1 VSYITVKGVIAIE
14 HQNRCPGCMEE
25 ISSSKTCPHCGY
37 QAGSE
42 PESLLHL
49 PPGTLLQGKFLLG
62 RVLGQGGFGITYL
75 AWDTTLNIKLAIK
88 EYLPQ
93 QMATRSAGQN
103 TVTVYKSSL
112 AAEFRYGRDK
122 FLEEARTLARFNE
135 HPNIVTVRDYFEANG
150 TAYLVMNYHEG
161 ITLQNYLVSKGGV
174 IPVDQALSIFMPV
187 LDALKEVHNA
197 GILHRDISP
206 DNLLIEK
213 TGRVI
218 LIDFGAARQ
227 AMGEKSKSLS
237 VIMKAGYS
245 PPEQYQSR
253 GKQGTWTDIY
263 SVAASFYRAING
275 QAPLE
280 AIDRMAED
288 DLLAPS
294 KLGIA
299 IKPKQK
305 EVLLKALA
313 VKAEERYQTVEQ
325 FQAELISVSSKDQAV
340 EGYAGVMPEKKT
352 GFVTTDKERVEDEHE
367 EKLKA
372 DLEEAGR
379 MPAKKPLPD
388 QQPVDRSSWQ
398 ITPYMIS
405 RKTVKTA
412 AIVTA
417 FVLLI
422 FGAYSLFGGSEEAP
436 QSYAPAIIAALDADY
451 YIDYENGTIPIGD
464 LPIGSRVVDPSWDWE
479 YRIGVNYSNI
489 GRDGDPAPPGE
500 FKPVTWIFV
509 ARDHYDG
516 LEPHVTLLSEELI
529 ALHTFDN
536 STGRG
541 HEYDEYGY
549 NHWGDSGTAN
559 ATHGLRPWLN
569 SNGVHEGEGFYRA
582 FSDSFKEAVLTTTV
596 PNIEW
601 KNGSTYSTSDNVFIP
616 SGTELGE
623 EVHNSSYQIGD
634 VYAFFSG
641 VGDEERVAMMVG
653 DGKYWYAY
661 TEKVFDKEVL
671 EEWEISGNN
680 WHYWTRSFNAGTGA
694 FVRYVFFTGQFLD
707 SAACSSTRGVRPALN
722 LKSEILVSEIR
733 N

>member
-1 VSYITVKGVIAIE
+1 
-14 HQNRCPGCMEE
+14 MEE

-325 FQAELISVSSKDQAV
+325 FQKALVAPPATTSYTTSKRRIKTAKSIALIVLCALFLF
-340 EGYAGVMPEKKT
+340 GAINFFFG
-352 GFVTTDKERVEDEHE
+352 GG
-367 EKLKA
+367 
-372 DLEEAGR
+372 EEAEG
-379 MPAKKPLPD
+379 PAGSAPEGAV
-388 QQPVDRSSWQ
+388 QGVD
-398 ITPYMIS
+398 
-405 RKTVKTA
+405 
-412 AIVTA
+412 
-417 FVLLI
+417 
-422 FGAYSLFGGSEEAP
+422 
-436 QSYAPAIIAALDADY
+436 D
-451 YIDYENGTIPIGD
+451 
-464 LPIGSRVVDPSWDWE
+464 
-479 YRIGVNYSNI
+479 SNN
-489 GRDGDPAPPGE
+489 E
-500 FKPVTWIFV
+500 
-509 ARDHYDG
+509 
-516 LEPHVTLLSEELI
+516 
-529 ALHTFDN
+529 
-536 STGRG
+536 
-541 HEYDEYGY
+541 
-549 NHWGDSGTAN
+549 
-559 ATHGLRPWLN
+559 
-569 SNGVHEGEGFYRA
+569 
-582 FSDSFKEAVLTTTV
+582 
-596 PNIEW
+596 
-601 KNGSTYSTSDNVFIP
+601 
-616 SGTELGE
+616 
-623 EVHNSSYQIGD
+623 
-634 VYAFFSG
+634 
-641 VGDEERVAMMVG
+641 G
-653 DGKYWYAY
+653 DGKGHDSAVSITEPVIEYNSDWPLLIDLWESSEAEEWWQYDIETYLIIDDFTISLGDKKEKIIQNLGEPDQIDYFYPYGDDVPYLTLVYKQIIIDCYYKKY
-661 TEKVFDKEVL
+661 TGESEGDSTIYELTITDSDVFGPRNIKITETFESFINKFPDENNSITPIETKFITPDSDGIEFEKVMYGDS
-671 EEWEISGNN
+671 EISGPFAIIYYD
-680 WHYWTRSFNAGTGA
+680 HLYEPKEVKFFNRPYGG
-694 FVRYVFFTGQFLD
+694 F
-707 SAACSSTRGVRPALN
+707 STVCVVVYFKENQIDR
-722 LKSEILVSEIR
+722 IR
-733 N
+733 MGIQTT